1 MSVTP
6 LLKLKPNC
14 TKKQGNETCVCV
26 YMCCST
32 CLSFCCRIKLVV
44 SEDDVR
50 KSYQRAMD
58 SMARLNRTAA
68 RLMHKYNAHGST
80 DITGKLVQ
88 PVVDGTF
95 GIKAILMEQ

>member
-1 MSVTP
+1 M
-6 LLKLKPNC
+6 
-14 TKKQGNETCVCV
+14 
-26 YMCCST
+26 
-32 CLSFCCRIKLVV
+32 VV

-80 DITGKLVQ
+80 DITGSLSSFYVLTLSHSLA
-88 PVVDGTF
+88 VDTT
-95 GIKAILMEQ
+95 M

>member
-1 MSVTP
+1 VG
-6 LLKLKPNC
+6 KIC
-14 TKKQGNETCVCV
+14 TTITINIT
-26 YMCCST
+26 T
-32 CLSFCCRIKLVV
+32 NITLSPRIKLVV

-80 DITGKLVQ
+80 DITGQLLVLL
-88 PVVDGTF
+88 VFKEVL
-95 GIKAILMEQ
+95 A

>member
-1 MSVTP
+1 
-6 LLKLKPNC
+6 
-14 TKKQGNETCVCV
+14 
-26 YMCCST
+26 
-32 CLSFCCRIKLVV
+32 VV

-80 DITGKLVQ
+80 DITGKHVSGLEVGQ
-88 PVVDGTF
+88 PF
-95 GIKAILMEQ
+95 RHLR

>member
-1 MSVTP
+1 M
-6 LLKLKPNC
+6 N
-14 TKKQGNETCVCV
+14 
-26 YMCCST
+26 
-32 CLSFCCRIKLVV
+32 LSLFFLNYLFRIKLVV

-80 DITGKLVQ
+80 DITGSISFFYALTHTYCFIFHLRNNASFGERLVRHCSHH
-88 PVVDGTF
+88 F
-95 GIKAILMEQ
+95 K

>member
-1 MSVTP
+1 
-6 LLKLKPNC
+6 
-14 TKKQGNETCVCV
+14 
-26 YMCCST
+26 MCCST

-80 DITGKLVQ
+80 DITGELRQ
-88 PVVDGTF
+88 PVVDATF

>member
-1 MSVTP
+1 M
-6 LLKLKPNC
+6 KLD
-14 TKKQGNETCVCV
+14 
-26 YMCCST
+26 S
-32 CLSFCCRIKLVV
+32 RIKLVV

-80 DITGKLVQ
+80 DITGTLMIMVY
-88 PVVDGTF
+88 VNETGTV
-95 GIKAILMEQ
+95 ERY

>member
-1 MSVTP
+1 MSFELPNLVKR
-6 LLKLKPNC
+6 LFFSFLKYFLHR
-14 TKKQGNETCVCV
+14 
-26 YMCCST
+26 
-32 CLSFCCRIKLVV
+32 FRIKLVV

-80 DITGKLVQ
+80 DITGTVLLCL
-88 PVVDGTF
+88 PF
-95 GIKAILMEQ
+95 

>member
-1 MSVTP
+1 
-6 LLKLKPNC
+6 
-14 TKKQGNETCVCV
+14 
-26 YMCCST
+26 
-32 CLSFCCRIKLVV
+32 V

-80 DITGKLVQ
+80 DITGKQL
-88 PVVDGTF
+88 F
-95 GIKAILMEQ
+95 IYL

>member
-1 MSVTP
+1 MCSIS
-6 LLKLKPNC
+6 KLSHNR
-14 TKKQGNETCVCV
+14 
-26 YMCCST
+26 
-32 CLSFCCRIKLVV
+32 FRIKLVV

-80 DITGKLVQ
+80 DITGIKSSLLVLKKSH
-88 PVVDGTF
+88 
-95 GIKAILMEQ
+95 GIVNFVTLANDHLRTATTCL